1 MSQENIILLRLI
13 IIDCLCSCDG
23 VHYKIERVI
32 HANFCPLLA
41 FTILLI
47 SLLCQEE
54 NMLRQDRD
62 LTAFSMW
69 VSGSVRHPPPYISP
83 SSSYGTLPLFFFFLF
98 HYFILLLPLISLLH
112 NACVL
117 LAICLIAGFRN
128 VSRMPSCTTHD
139 NPDTCSSLFDKIFQQ
154 KLSDLL
160 RLSPIRLQSQNIQNN

>member
-62 LTAFSMW
+62 LTAFSM
-69 VSGSVRHPPPYISP
+69 
-83 SSSYGTLPLFFFFLF
+83 
-98 HYFILLLPLISLLH
+98 
-112 NACVL
+112 
-117 LAICLIAGFRN
+117 
-128 VSRMPSCTTHD
+128 
-139 NPDTCSSLFDKIFQQ
+139 
-154 KLSDLL
+154 
-160 RLSPIRLQSQNIQNN
+160 